1 MKDNIKNILSI
12 YKLATPQEIKDGI
25 AWYLEAYKISNEIA
39 IECELPLNIV
49 VGVIASLS
57 PNNKWDRNILNARD
71 LIKAFLN
78 GEHIESF
85 KVSTYNAMKQ
95 KAWHIME
102 TMPNHEETISIL
114 NGQKIVSFYR
124 NIMGDDTCT
133 VDGHAFNIWRNERHG
148 LTTDKTNIG
157 KKLYREIQDDYVE
170 ACKHIKTNGRNL
182 KAFEMQAIT
191 WVTWRR
197 INGIV

>member
-1 MKDNIKNILSI
+1 MQIKSIINIYN
-12 YKLATPQEIKDGI
+12 LATPEEIKHGVT
-25 AWYLEAYKISNEIA
+25 WYKKAY
-39 IECELPLNIV
+39 IESKKLALKYDIPIHIV
-49 VGVIASLS
+49 IGVIAGLS
-57 PNNKWDRNILNARD
+57 PNNKWDRNIQNAD
-71 LIKAFLN
+71 TMIKAFIN
-78 GEHIESF
+78 GNAIESF
-85 KVSTYNAMKQ
+85 KVSTYNAMKK

-124 NIMGDDTCT
+124 NIMGDDTCS
-133 VDGHAFNIWRNERHG
+133 VDGHAFNIWRNERYG

-157 KKLYREIQDDYVE
+157 KKLYKEIQDDYVQ
-170 ACKHIKTNGRNL
+170 ACNHVKVNGRRL

-191 WVTWRR
+191 WVVWRR